1 MSRLV
6 LLGSSIAAI
15 AVCAGLSQGCAA
27 QQTPSSPFNRGYI
40 ASLRTMQPALV
51 SPPLEPIREGG
62 RASDYLALGLTF
74 YNGNQKLEA
83 VEAFNKAL
91 STGDLN
97 NQGRALAY
105 WHLFLSYRDE
115 GVSSHGADAL
125 ASFVTVASLLMQQS
139 AEGVDGEDL
148 LEHVRVFIDRFDLR
162 DRLLLAEVTLEAI
175 WAHKDAAY
183 GRTKERPVLLVGARA
198 QRLFLHVFK
207 PCEQKGSD
215 TASVRFSRSA
225 YTVHDKSIDEATV
238 ECPDDASTKSFYF
251 SAK

>member
-6 LLGSSIAAI
+6 GVVALSLSL
-15 AVCAGLSQGCAA
+15 VCVACASA
-27 QQTPSSPFNRGYI
+27 PTPSPLNRGYI
-40 ASLRTMQPALV
+40 ASLKAMQPNIDN
-51 SPPLEPIREGG
+51 PTPEPIREGG

-83 VEAFNKAL
+83 IEAFNKAIA
-91 STGDLN
+91 TGDLN

-115 GVSSHGADAL
+115 NVTSHGADAL
-125 ASFVTVASLLMQQS
+125 SSFVTVASLLMQQA

-148 LEHVRVFIDRFDLR
+148 LEHVKVFIERFDLR

-175 WAHKDAAY
+175 WAHKDEAY
-183 GRTKERPVLLVGARA
+183 GRSPMRPVLLQGARA

-207 PCEQKGSD
+207 PCSTQNND
-215 TASVRFSRSA
+215 AASVRFSRAA
-225 YTVHDKSIDEATV
+225 YLVQDKSIDEATV
-238 ECPDDASTKSFYF
+238 ECPDESSAQSFFF
-251 SAK
+251 SAR

>member
-1 MSRLV
+1 MSRIA
-6 LLGSSIAAI
+6 LL
-15 AVCAGLSQGCAA
+15 LSLFCMGMTIGCAS
-27 QQTPSSPFNRGYI
+27 QTGPSPFNRGYI
-40 ASLRTMQPALV
+40 ASLKTMQPNLV
-51 SPPLEPIREGG
+51 SPPVEPIRDGG

-91 STGDLN
+91 ATGDLN

-115 GVSSHGADAL
+115 NASSHGADAL
-125 ASFVTVASLLMQQS
+125 SSFVTVANLLMQQ
-139 AEGVDGEDL
+139 AQDGVDGEDL
-148 LEHVRVFIDRFDLR
+148 LEHVKVFIERFDLR

-175 WAHKDAAY
+175 WAHKDSQY
-183 GRTKERPVLLVGARA
+183 GRTPTRPVLLPGARA

-207 PCEQKGSD
+207 PCAAATQES
-215 TASVRFSRSA
+215 ANVRFSRAA
-225 YTVHDKSIDEATV
+225 YMIHDRSVDEATV
-238 ECPDDASTKSFYF
+238 ECPDESSAKSFYF

>member
-1 MSRLV
+1 MSRFIS
-6 LLGSSIAAI
+6 LGLMLFA
-15 AVCAGLSQGCAA
+15 CANLTEGCAA
-27 QQTPSSPFNRGYI
+27 QQAPSPFNRGYI

-51 SPPLEPIREGG
+51 SPPLEPIRDGG

-105 WHLFLSYRDE
+105 WHLFLSYRDDN
-115 GVSSHGADAL
+115 VSTHGADAL
-125 ASFVTVASLLMQQS
+125 ASFVTVASMLMQQS
-139 AEGVDGEDL
+139 VDGVDGEDL

-183 GRTKERPVLLVGARA
+183 GRTKERPVLLNGARA

-207 PCEQKGSD
+207 PCDTVNSD
-215 TASVRFSRSA
+215 AATVRFARGA
-225 YTVHDKSIDEATV
+225 YSVHDHAVDEATV
-238 ECPDDASTKSFYF
+238 ECPDDGGNKSFF
-251 SAK
+251 FAAQ